1 MTGNANIVN
10 IADIFERQYATY
22 SAARLQQQI
31 DWKPDVVVLQFGE
44 NIPPQTFDAVVF
56 KKSLKQLVADFQNSG
71 NPNIFMT
78 GYILGSNAV
87 VDDIKRQVC
96 AEDKT
101 HRVFVDLSR
110 VWPDPATHG
119 EFGHPNDKGM
129 AMVADLLFRDGGPFD
144 FRAVAL
150 SPPWPACYTCASA
163 TAFSISRQEPPCPT
177 LPNCPRTTSR
187 FSASARS
194 NRRSRTSRISSSAI
208 WPRRWG
214 CSGCRRR
221 CSFAR
226 ARASTTT

>member
-1 MTGNANIVN
+1 MKADRVLFLGNSICLVPPGPNWPNNWGLTASALDKDYVHLLAKAIEARTGSKLRLVATDPAIKNPDGSIVTGNANIVN

-44 NIPPQTFDAVVF
+44 NIPPQTFDAAVF

-110 VWPDPATHG
+110 VWPDPVTHG

-129 AMVADLLFRDGGPFD
+129 AMVADLLFR
-144 FRAVAL
+144 AMAAHL
-150 SPPWPACYTCASA
+150 TSQPP
-163 TAFSISRQEPPCPT
+163 R
-177 LPNCPRTTSR
+177 
-187 FSASARS
+187 
-194 NRRSRTSRISSSAI
+194 
-208 WPRRWG
+208 
-214 CSGCRRR
+214 
-221 CSFAR
+221 
-226 ARASTTT
+226 